1 MSNDARTPGSD
12 DGRDPLEEM
21 LRQLFGRQGPDPDE
35 VRRAME
41 GLGGPGGVPF
51 DPSQLNP
58 AMMQQAMAQFQA
70 MMSSGSGSDGP
81 VNWAL
86 AKQAARQAVAG

>member
-1 MSNDARTPGSD
+1 MPRRRGYAGDMSNDARTPGSD

-21 LRQLFGRQGPDPDE
+21 LRQLFGGQGPDPDE

-51 DPSQLNP
+51 DPSQLNLP
-58 AMMQQAMAQFQA
+58 AGFEKYLK
-70 MMSSGSGSDGP
+70 D
-81 VNWAL
+81 
-86 AKQAARQAVAG
+86 R